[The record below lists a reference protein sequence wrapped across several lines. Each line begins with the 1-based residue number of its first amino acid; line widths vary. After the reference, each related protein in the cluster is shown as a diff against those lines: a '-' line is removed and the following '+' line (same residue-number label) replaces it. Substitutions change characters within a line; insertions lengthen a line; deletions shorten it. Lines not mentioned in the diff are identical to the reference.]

1 MEKNNNETKKFSLV
15 ILGDDGVGKSNIINY
30 YINEEMNTF
39 NNSIIGIQELEKI
52 IKIGNEQVEVKLID
66 TAGQEKYKGVTKSI
80 YKQGDG
86 FIIFFNYSNKESFN
100 SIVDWYENII
110 ENSNYALIPPPVLI
124 VGILHDNEKKKEE
137 MNLDLIKTEIKK
149 KKPNIDLK
157 NIIKFFDC
165 NDTELD
171 EINKIFEI
179 IIKHLLENKQ
189 DKKYGRD
196 RANSISLQKIDGMKE
211 TKKKCCKNN

>member
-80 YKQGDG
+80 YKQGNG
-86 FIIFFNYSNKESFN
+86 FIIFFNYSNNESFD
-100 SIVDWYENII
+100 SITYWYNNII
-110 ENSNYALIPPPVLI
+110 EFSKFKKIPPPTLI
-124 VGILHDNEKKKEE
+124 VGIFNNDDNINKEK
-137 MNLDLIKTEIKK
+137 NLDIIKEKIKETNKEIKSY
-149 KKPNIDLK
+149 
-157 NIIKFFDC
+157 NIIGLIDC
-165 NDTELD
+165 NYTKLED
-171 EINKIFEI
+171 IKKIFETI
-179 IIKHLLENKQ
+179 VNHLL
-189 DKKYGRD
+189 KYGKEREH
-196 RANSISLQKIDGMKE
+196 NNTLNTNKNKIQ
-211 TKKKCCKNN
+211 KKKCCCGK